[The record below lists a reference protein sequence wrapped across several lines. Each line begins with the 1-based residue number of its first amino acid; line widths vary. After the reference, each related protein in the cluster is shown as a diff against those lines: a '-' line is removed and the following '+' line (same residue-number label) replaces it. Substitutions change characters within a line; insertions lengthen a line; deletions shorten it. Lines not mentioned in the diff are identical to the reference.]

1 VEDSME
7 PMIVKV
13 KKIFEENIKRIFR
26 KDFDDIEIQYSAKK
40 EAADFQ
46 TNFALINA
54 KIIGKNPREI
64 AMEIIDKF
72 ENNDIID
79 KLEIANPGFL
89 NIYIKNSEITNEV
102 KKIGMEKY
110 NFPIDTSKK
119 ILIDYSSPNI
129 GKRMHIGHLR
139 STVIGDSLKRIFE
152 YVGFKVSGDNHLGDW
167 GSRFGKLIVGYNKW
181 IDKKEYEKNPIG
193 ELERIYVKFSEEA
206 QFDPELEV
214 VAKEEWVK
222 LLSEDKENVKLW
234 KNFIEYSLREHEK
247 IYKKLDVKF
256 DMYNG
261 EAFYNKMIPEILE
274 ILKEKK
280 IVTDDN
286 GVLTVYFDENE
297 KISPCIVRKK
307 DGNHHLYS
315 TTDLATLK
323 YRKDIL
329 DIDCAVYVM
338 VEKQIEHFKQVF
350 RIAEMIG
357 KPYDYQKVHVWF
369 GTMRFEDDIITEK
382 GKTVGLINILEQAVE
397 ETKKIIDIKNTE
409 LTEKEKDEIA
419 EIVGIGAVKYFDLSQ
434 NRMTSISFSWDKV
447 LNFEG
452 NTSPYLQYTYVRIMS
467 VFRKLKENNAD
478 YDKNYRL
485 ISEEL
490 NEGEKALAGILLK
503 FPYAVMKA
511 CEGYKPNLIADYL
524 FETAKIFNNF
534 YASESIV
541 REQDK
546 KKFNTKLLLAEKTAY
561 IIKEG
566 LSLLGIKVVERM

>member
-1 VEDSME
+1 LITTIRNFLYDEKILPIRKVPDVEVICIGNVSVGGTGKT
-7 PMIVKV
+7 PAVHFFV
-13 KKIFEENIKRIFR
+13 KKLLAKGRKVAVVSRGYRGKRKRDPLLVSDGMVIFATAQESGDESYLHALNLKVPVIVGADRYKACMF
-26 KDFDDIEIQYSAKK
+26 AKK
-40 EAADFQ
+40 HFDIDTVVLDDGFQHRKLYRDRDVVLIDATNPFGGGNVLPAGLLREDFRRAVRRAYEFII
-46 TNFALINA
+46 TKSDLVNERELRRIKNYLRKKFKKEVSVAKHGISCLCDLKGNMKPLFWVKGKKVLIFS
-54 KIIGKNPREI
+54 G
-64 AMEIIDKF
+64 
-72 ENNDIID
+72 
-79 KLEIANPGFL
+79 LANPL
-89 NIYIKNSEITNEV
+89 NFEKTVISLAPSYIERIDFKDHHNFKAKDIALV
-102 KKIGMEKY
+102 KKK
-110 NFPIDTSKK
+110 
-119 ILIDYSSPNI
+119 
-129 GKRMHIGHLR
+129 
-139 STVIGDSLKRIFE
+139 
-152 YVGFKVSGDNHLGDW
+152 
-167 GSRFGKLIVGYNKW
+167 
-181 IDKKEYEKNPIG
+181 
-193 ELERIYVKFSEEA
+193 A
-206 QFDPELEV
+206 
-214 VAKEEWVK
+214 
-222 LLSEDKENVKLW
+222 ENS
-234 KNFIEYSLREHEK
+234 Y
-247 IYKKLDVKF
+247 
-256 DMYNG
+256 
-261 EAFYNKMIPEILE
+261 
-274 ILKEKK
+274 
-280 IVTDDN
+280 
-286 GVLTVYFDENE
+286 
-297 KISPCIVRKK
+297 
-307 DGNHHLYS
+307 LYS

-329 DIDCAVYVM
+329 NIDRAVYVA
-338 VEKQIEHFKQVF
+338 VEKQKEHFRQVF

-397 ETKKIIDIKNTE
+397 ETKKIIDIKNVE

-467 VFRKLKENNAD
+467 VFRKLKENNAN

-485 ISEEL
+485 VSEEL

>member
-1 VEDSME
+1 M
-7 PMIVKV
+7 
-13 KKIFEENIKRIFR
+13 
-26 KDFDDIEIQYSAKK
+26 
-40 EAADFQ
+40 
-46 TNFALINA
+46 
-54 KIIGKNPREI
+54 
-64 AMEIIDKF
+64 
-72 ENNDIID
+72 
-79 KLEIANPGFL
+79 
-89 NIYIKNSEITNEV
+89 
-102 KKIGMEKY
+102 
-110 NFPIDTSKK
+110 
-119 ILIDYSSPNI
+119 
-129 GKRMHIGHLR
+129 
-139 STVIGDSLKRIFE
+139 
-152 YVGFKVSGDNHLGDW
+152 SGDNHLGDW

-222 LLSEDKENVKLW
+222 LLLGDKENVKLW

-297 KISPCIVRKK
+297 TISPCIVRKK

>member
-1 VEDSME
+1 M
-7 PMIVKV
+7 
-13 KKIFEENIKRIFR
+13 N
-26 KDFDDIEIQYSAKK
+26 
-40 EAADFQ
+40 
-46 TNFALINA
+46 
-54 KIIGKNPREI
+54 
-64 AMEIIDKF
+64 
-72 ENNDIID
+72 
-79 KLEIANPGFL
+79 
-89 NIYIKNSEITNEV
+89 
-102 KKIGMEKY
+102 
-110 NFPIDTSKK
+110 
-119 ILIDYSSPNI
+119 
-129 GKRMHIGHLR
+129 
-139 STVIGDSLKRIFE
+139 
-152 YVGFKVSGDNHLGDW
+152 
-167 GSRFGKLIVGYNKW
+167 
-181 IDKKEYEKNPIG
+181 
-193 ELERIYVKFSEEA
+193 
-206 QFDPELEV
+206 
-214 VAKEEWVK
+214 
-222 LLSEDKENVKLW
+222 
-234 KNFIEYSLREHEK
+234 
-247 IYKKLDVKF
+247 
-256 DMYNG
+256 NG

>member
-1 VEDSME
+1 ME

-64 AMEIIDKF
+64 AMEIINKF

-79 KLEIANPGFL
+79 KFEIANPGFL
-89 NIYIKNSEITNEV
+89 NIYIKNSEIINKV

-222 LLSEDKENVKLW
+222 LLSGDKENVKLW

-297 KISPCIVRKK
+297 KISSCIVRKK

-467 VFRKLKENNAD
+467 IFRKLKENNAD

>member
-1 VEDSME
+1 ME

-64 AMEIIDKF
+64 AMEIINKF

-79 KLEIANPGFL
+79 KFEIANPGFL
-89 NIYIKNSEITNEV
+89 NIYIKNSEIINEV

-222 LLSEDKENVKLW
+222 LLSGDKENVKLW

>member
-1 VEDSME
+1 VEDNME

-193 ELERIYVKFSEEA
+193 EFERIYVKFSEEA

-467 VFRKLKENNAD
+467 VFRKLKENNAN
-478 YDKNYRL
+478 YDKNYSL
-485 ISEEL
+485 VSEEL

>member
-1 VEDSME
+1 ME

-193 ELERIYVKFSEEA
+193 EFERIYVKFSEEA

-467 VFRKLKENNAD
+467 VFRKLKENNAN
-478 YDKNYRL
+478 YDKNYSL
-485 ISEEL
+485 VSEEL

>member
-1 VEDSME
+1 ME

-64 AMEIIDKF
+64 AMEIINKF

-79 KLEIANPGFL
+79 KFEIANPGFL
-89 NIYIKNSEITNEV
+89 NIYIKNSEIINKV
-102 KKIGMEKY
+102 KKIGIEKY

-222 LLSEDKENVKLW
+222 LLSGDKENVKLW

-397 ETKKIIDIKNTE
+397 ETKKIIDIKNVE

-467 VFRKLKENNAD
+467 IFRKLKENNAN

>member
-1 VEDSME
+1 ME

-64 AMEIIDKF
+64 AMEIINKF

-79 KLEIANPGFL
+79 KFEIANPGFL
-89 NIYIKNSEITNEV
+89 NIYIKNSEIINEV

-222 LLSEDKENVKLW
+222 LFSGDKDNIKLW

>member
-1 VEDSME
+1 ME

-46 TNFALINA
+46 TNFVLINA

-64 AMEIIDKF
+64 AMEIINKF

-79 KLEIANPGFL
+79 KFEIANPGFL
-89 NIYIKNSEITNEV
+89 NIYIKNSEIINKV

-222 LLSEDKENVKLW
+222 LLSGDKENVKLW

-397 ETKKIIDIKNTE
+397 ETKKIIDIKNVE